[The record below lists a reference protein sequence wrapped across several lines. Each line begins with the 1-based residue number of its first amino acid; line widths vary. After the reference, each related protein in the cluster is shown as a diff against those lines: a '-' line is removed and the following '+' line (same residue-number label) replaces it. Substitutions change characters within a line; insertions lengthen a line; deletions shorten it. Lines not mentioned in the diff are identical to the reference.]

1 MGRSLCLISMEVIT
15 LRPKHFSMMFWSAN
29 IVGIELFPKFTSKFP
44 YVAGGTCKSLRLLP
58 FHKFFHRV
66 FEGHEIVLKMNAK
79 NLVIYIFLLA
89 KCKLVR

>member
-1 MGRSLCLISMEVIT
+1 ML
-15 LRPKHFSMMFWSAN
+15 
-29 IVGIELFPKFTSKFP
+29 P

-66 FEGHEIVLKMNAK
+66 FEGHKTVLKINAK

>member
-1 MGRSLCLISMEVIT
+1 ML
-15 LRPKHFSMMFWSAN
+15 PH
-29 IVGIELFPKFTSKFP
+29 
-44 YVAGGTCKSLRLLP
+44 VAGGTCKSLRILP

-79 NLVIYIFLLA
+79 NLAIYILLLA